1 FALNNNLQGT
11 ILTIKESGAVAEVNL
26 LLKGGK
32 PLTAIVAAEAI
43 GDMGIKAGD
52 TVTVLIKASA
62 VFLGMKE

>member
-1 FALNNNLQGT
+1 LNNNLQGT